1 MPVIDANAAAAGSP
15 TLVAALIAAIVALSG
30 TVAFLFRHFTKKD
43 DDYMKERSLY
53 SAERAKHAEERAN
66 WAAARAT
73 LENFENKLRAEY
85 EARYR
90 EIASDHSEAVIK
102 MYEDARQLDKENRR
116 EYLQSLDETRRE
128 YAANIDG
135 VAKRHEESMTKLG
148 AVMDKLAGRLSGRA
162 RTH

>member
-1 MPVIDANAAAAGSP
+1 MPAIDPSVMAGP
-15 TLVAALIAAIVALSG
+15 TTLTAALIAAIVALAG

-43 DDYMKERSLY
+43 EEYAKERSIY
-53 SAERAKHAEERAN
+53 AAERTKHAEERAN
-66 WAAARAT
+66 WATLRAA

-90 EIASDHSEAVIK
+90 EIATDHSEAVIK

-116 EYLQSLDETRRE
+116 EYLQSLDEARRD
-128 YAANIDG
+128 YAENVDG
-135 VAKRHEESMTKLG
+135 VAKRHDESMTKLG
-148 AVMDKLAGRLSGRA
+148 IVIDKLAARLSGRA